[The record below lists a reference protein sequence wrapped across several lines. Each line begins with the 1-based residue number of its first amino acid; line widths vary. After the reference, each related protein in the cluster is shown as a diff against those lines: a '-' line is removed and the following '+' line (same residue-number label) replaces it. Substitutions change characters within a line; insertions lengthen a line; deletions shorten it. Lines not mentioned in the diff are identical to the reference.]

1 MKVEIIE
8 SKLINIENNKNKS
21 NINKSN
27 ILLERV
33 DNNEM
38 VNIIVDE
45 SVVRIA
51 NRIRDALQGER
62 EKIYL
67 SRCMTNIDVDC
78 RGNEW
83 IIDEEDGRYKK
94 KKKNDI
100 MKLEILN

>member
-1 MKVEIIE
+1 MKVEIID
-8 SKLINIENNKNKS
+8 SKLINIENNK
-21 NINKSN
+21 NKSN

-38 VNIIVDE
+38 VNIIIDE

-62 EKIYL
+62 DKIYL
-67 SRCMTNIDVDC
+67 SRCMTNINIDC

-83 IIDEEDGRYKK
+83 IIDEEDGKYYKFN
-94 KKKNDI
+94 KNDI
-100 MKLEILN
+100 TKLEILN